1 MQKTYHT
8 CNCFGIQIVATNL
21 KSAIHT
27 TCRHLEQWRGRY
39 ITFVNVHALMTA
51 VDDAE
56 YRKAQELAVYNFADG
71 KPVVWLQKKQDF
83 VQAGRVAGPDFMDGI
98 LKLSDNAKTEFKTD
112 TAVDNKM
119 NGEDKIASFRHYF
132 YGSSQ
137 ETLDRLIDNIKEKY
151 PDLQIAGSL
160 APDFVETIDE
170 DFFVTHFDTDIRK
183 INESKP
189 DFIWVGLGAPK
200 QELFMMH
207 ASGKV
212 DGLMLGVGAAFD
224 FLAGTQK
231 RAPKWMQIIGLEW
244 LFRLGSDPKRLWK
257 RYIVTNATFL
267 LLCVKKHLKTF

>member
-1 MQKTYHT
+1 MQKTNHT

-56 YRKAQELAVYNFADG
+56 YRKAQELAICNFADG

-83 VQAGRVAGPDFMDGI
+83 IQAGRVAGPDFLDGI
-98 LKLSDNAKTEFKTD
+98 LKLSDNVKTD
-112 TAVDNKM
+112 
-119 NGEDKIASFRHYF
+119 GEDNGSNYRHFF

-137 ETLDRLIDNIKEKY
+137 ETLDRLIDNIREKY
-151 PDLQIAGSL
+151 PDVQIAGSL
-160 APDFVETIDE
+160 PPDFVETIEE
-170 DFFVTHFDTDIRK
+170 DSFSSHFDADIQR

-200 QELFMMH
+200 QELFMMY
-207 ASGKV
+207 ANGKV

-224 FLAGTQK
+224 FLAETQK
-231 RAPKWMQIIGLEW
+231 RASKWMQIIGLEW

-257 RYIVTNATFL
+257 RYIVTNAKFL

>member
-1 MQKTYHT
+1 MQKTNHT

-51 VDDAE
+51 IDNEE
-56 YRKAQELAVYNFADG
+56 YFRAQELAVCNFADG
-71 KPVVWLQKKQDF
+71 KPIVWLQKKRDYI
-83 VQAGRVAGPDFMDGI
+83 QAGRVAGPDFMDGI
-98 LKLSDNAKTEFKTD
+98 LKLSGNY
-112 TAVDNKM
+112 
-119 NGEDKIASFRHYF
+119 RHFF

-137 ETLDRLIDNIKEKY
+137 ETLSRLIDKIKEKY
-151 PDLQIAGSL
+151 PDLKIAGSL

-170 DFFVTHFDTDIRK
+170 DSFVTHFDTDIQK
-183 INESKP
+183 INESKS

-200 QELFMMH
+200 QELFMMY